1 MKPMSAKIS
10 PALQVGTRLKCV
22 DNSGAKEVQIIAVKG
37 YHGVKNRIPRCGVGS
52 LVIVAVKKG
61 IPKMKHEVLHAVIVR
76 QRKEY
81 RRPNGMRMKFED
93 NAVVIV
99 SEKGEPKG
107 TRIKTPIA
115 KEVVERFSMVG
126 KIATTVV

>member
-1 MKPMSAKIS
+1 MKPITSTIS
-10 PALQVGTRLKCV
+10 KALQVGSRLKCV
-22 DNSGAKEVQIIAVKG
+22 DNSGAKEAEIIAVKG
-37 YHGVKNRIPRCGVGS
+37 YHGVKNRVPRCGVGS

-76 QRKEY
+76 QKKEY
-81 RRPNGMRMKFED
+81 RRPNGMRIKFED
-93 NAVVIV
+93 NALVIV

-115 KEVVERFSMVG
+115 KEAVERFSMIG

>member
-1 MKPMSAKIS
+1 MKPITAKVS
-10 PALQVGTRLKCV
+10 QALQVGTRLKCV
-22 DNSGAKEVQIIAVKG
+22 DNSGAKEVQIIAVKR
-37 YHGVKNRIPRCGVGS
+37 YHGVKRRVPRCGVGS
-52 LVIVAVKKG
+52 LVIAAVKKG
-61 IPKMKHEVLHAVIVR
+61 VPKMKHEVVHAVIVR
-76 QRKEY
+76 QKKEY
-81 RRPNGMRMKFED
+81 RRPSGMRIKFED

-115 KEVVERFSMVG
+115 KEAVERFSMIG